1 MPNENEKSRFTSV
14 SRRLIIYIV
23 LTSTVITLVL
33 TAVQLFRDYNMD
45 LRGIDTQFQQ
55 IEKVHLLSI
64 SETLWTIDTEG
75 LRIILEG
82 LENLADVVHVSVI
95 VNDKILASVGTDN
108 IENTISQ
115 DFLLVHNDGETEI
128 AIGHLHVTA
137 DLNTVYQRIFDRALI
152 ILFSNAIKTLL
163 VVCAMAFIIHHII
176 IKDLKKITD
185 FIKSQKLQGQYVPLE
200 LTRIGFSGHP
210 NDELSIL
217 ADAINSMQTELRM
230 GLEAKDISEQKL
242 RTLIDTLPDL
252 VWLKDTN
259 GVYIACNQ
267 KFERLR
273 GAKQSDIVGKTD
285 YDFSDREQADFYTSN
300 DSEVIATGSLNRH
313 ETEVVYADDGHS
325 ELIEKI
331 KTPMYSSDGELVG
344 VLGVGRDIT
353 ERKKLD
359 EQVRHAKKMEA
370 VGQLTG
376 GIAHDFNNILAI
388 VLGNLE
394 ILELKTDKSDE
405 RQDRIQKA
413 KNGVKRGADIARKL
427 LSFSRTDAEEVSI
440 LSINKFVENIEDLI
454 AKSLTASIAVE
465 IELAK
470 DLWNVAIDPG
480 DLVDALLNLSIN
492 ARDAMPDG
500 GALYIETANKTLD
513 QEYIRRNPE
522 GRVGDF
528 VMISVSDTGIGMNE
542 ETREKVLDPFFT
554 TKEPGKGTGLGLSMV
569 YGFVQRS
576 GGHLKIYSEV
586 GKGTTFRLYL
596 PRVNKTALQQHVEV
610 LDERQLPTGSETVLV
625 VDDEEELRDVAVF
638 YLEELGYT
646 TLVAEDGLQAL
657 EFLRDKPGIDLVFSD
672 VVMPGGI
679 DGYQVAK
686 TVHEEQPSIKIL
698 LTSGFTKKKEEIRN
712 SDDQYL
718 VKLNSGMLD
727 KPYNREELAF
737 AVRDAL
743 SEDD

>member
-217 ADAINSMQTELRM
+217 ANAINSMQTELRM

-480 DLVDALLNLSIN
+480 DLEDALLNLSIN

-596 PRVNKTALQQHVEV
+596 PRVTKTALQQHVEV

-625 VDDEEELRDVAVF
+625 VDDEEGLRDVAVF

-657 EFLRDKPGIDLVFSD
+657 EILRDKPGIDLVFSD